1 MPKSPKP
8 PVIVLDGPAGAGKS
22 SVAKRVAERLAL
34 PFLDT
39 GAIYRAITLAMT
51 REGIPPVDSSPELA
65 GKLRDVF
72 VSFADGRV
80 FLNDEDVTE
89 AIRAP
94 EIDLAVSPYSALPS
108 VRAFLLDIQRNQA
121 KHGLVAE
128 GRDMGTVVF
137 PAADLKIFL
146 TATPEA
152 RAERR
157 YRERIAR
164 GERADYEEIL
174 RQVNR
179 RDEIDSKRDV
189 APLKRADDAIFLD
202 TTNDSF
208 ERVVEIVL
216 EHAAGLRA

>member
-1 MPKSPKP
+1 MPRTPRP

-22 SVAKRVAERLAL
+22 SVAKKVAERLTL

-65 GKLRDVF
+65 EKLRNVL
-72 VSFADGRV
+72 VSFSEGRV
-80 FLNDEDVTE
+80 FLNGEDVTE
-89 AIRAP
+89 AIRTP
-94 EIDLAVSPYSALPS
+94 EIDSAVSPYSALPS
-108 VRAFLLDIQRNQA
+108 VRASLMTIQREQA

-157 YRERIAR
+157 YRERTAR
-164 GERADYEEIL
+164 GEKVEYEEVL

-179 RDEIDSKRDV
+179 RDEIDSGREI
-189 APLKRADDAIFLD
+189 APLRRADDAVYLD

-216 EHAAGLRA
+216 EHVAGLRA